1 MALSY
6 GYFDSEIIGTDD
18 EGMPILDRA
27 ESSEFLAMF
36 ISRIISDGVM
46 AAPGDCFQV
55 VAGSEMTVKVR
66 PGFGIIRGHFAYDD
80 EEFPITLSAAPR
92 NLKRIDRVILRCNY
106 PERLCEIIVREG
118 EPAGNPSLP
127 ILKRPASGDYYE
139 MCLATIS
146 IMPNQTVIMQSNIRD
161 TRYDSSVC
169 GIVTQVIDHIDTAVF
184 FTQFNA
190 FYEEF
195 VKKSDT
201 AYAKFL
207 KDFNDRYDLF
217 NKMAQSAYDAY
228 ANDIDVYIENIKSM
242 ALEKYSDTSD
252 RMNAFYRQI
261 TQEGQDLSDEYHRKM
276 DELSET
282 FEKDAAKQYD
292 RTWNILTGLSNR
304 AIDIYNQFSADIISF
319 YNDISEKGNQR
330 YKEFDSE
337 ITAYINDLRTKGDT
351 RLANITQALLT
362 WATDHQNEFIE
373 WFDNIKNTLTTDQ
386 AGKLQAA
393 IEDQAKTI
401 DLILEMLYSGVI
413 MAPITTED
421 DFQIVDEE
429 GTPIMMDEP
438 ICKCAEKAEETET
451 DTEMSE

>member
-1 MALSY
+1 MLRY
-6 GYFDSEIIGTDD
+6 GFFDSEIVGYD
-18 EGMPILDRA
+18 EEEMPIFDRA
-27 ESSEFLAMF
+27 ESSDFLAMF
-36 ISRIISDGVM
+36 ISKIISDGVL
-46 AAPGDCFQV
+46 AAPADCFQV
-55 VAGSEMTVKVR
+55 VAYEGTTLKVK
-66 PGFGIIRGHFAYDD
+66 PGFGIIRGRFAYDNKD
-80 EEFPITLSAAPR
+80 AEIEIPKAPKS
-92 NLKRIDRVILRCNY
+92 LKRIDRVVIRVNY
-106 PERLCEIIVREG
+106 VKRLCEIIVKEG
-118 EPAGNPSLP
+118 TPSTNPSPPEL
-127 ILKRPASGDYYE
+127 IRPKSGDYYE
-139 MCLATIS
+139 MCLATVS
-146 IMPNQTVIMQSNIRD
+146 LNANQTLIMQSNIRD

-217 NKMAQSAYDAY
+217 NQMAQSAYDAY
-228 ANDIDVYIENIKSM
+228 ANDIDVYIEQIKSM
-242 ALEKYSDTSD
+242 ALEKYSDTSE

-261 TQEGQDLSDEYHRKM
+261 TQEGQDLSDEYHRTM

-292 RTWNILTGLSNR
+292 KTIELLSGLSNR
-304 AIDIYNQFSADIISF
+304 AMDIYSQFSADIISF

-330 YKEFDSE
+330 YEEFDSE
-337 ITAYINDLRTKGDT
+337 ITTYIEELRRKGDT
-351 RLANITQALLT
+351 RLANITQELLT
-362 WATDHQNEFIE
+362 WAIDHQNEFIE
-373 WFDNIKNTLTTDQ
+373 WFDNIKNTLSTDQ
-386 AGKLQAA
+386 AGKLQAE
-393 IEDQAKTI
+393 IEDQSKMI

-413 MAPITTED
+413 MAPITTEE